1 MHWRCPV
8 AQFTRLNGPLPVQ
21 PPAGGVI
28 RARKKS
34 RPEDRNRENKKK
46 SPKETNEKQVQESS
60 SDRTEETD
68 NQNVYDEP
76 VEYGPSKSKKKYSK
90 KIDLII

>member
-1 MHWRCPV
+1 M

-46 SPKETNEKQVQESS
+46 SPKEKDEKQGQESAGG
-60 SDRTEETD
+60 RAKETD
-68 NQNVYDEP
+68 NQDVYDEP